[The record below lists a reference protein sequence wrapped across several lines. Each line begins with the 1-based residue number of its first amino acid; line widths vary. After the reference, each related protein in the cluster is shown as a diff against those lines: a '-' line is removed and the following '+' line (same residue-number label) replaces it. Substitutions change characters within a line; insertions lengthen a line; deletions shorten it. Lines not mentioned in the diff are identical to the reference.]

1 MICTPP
7 DARGSILRDCN
18 HLWRAPLHPTGTQ
31 GRIKAPFAGT
41 ICSTP
46 FLKSLLFEHGREAHS
61 NKCVEGVFC
70 ELRLN
75 GVLGSLAQRCPAKLA
90 EHVSDGRAELPTR
103 STFRWMPLHPSRD
116 TIEGTLMEGGSK
128 WARFC
133 GTVRA
138 TTDEIG

>member
-1 MICTPP
+1 MHPT
-7 DARGSILRDCN
+7 RGTRIHPKELQS
-18 HLWRAPLHPTGTQ
+18 PLEGGPTGTQ

-41 ICSTP
+41 ILSTP

-90 EHVSDGRAELPTR
+90 EHVSDGPAELCPHDLPFGGCLSTR
-103 STFRWMPLHPSRD
+103 PAIPS
-116 TIEGTLMEGGSK
+116 K
-128 WARFC
+128 
-133 GTVRA
+133 A
-138 TTDEIG
+138 T